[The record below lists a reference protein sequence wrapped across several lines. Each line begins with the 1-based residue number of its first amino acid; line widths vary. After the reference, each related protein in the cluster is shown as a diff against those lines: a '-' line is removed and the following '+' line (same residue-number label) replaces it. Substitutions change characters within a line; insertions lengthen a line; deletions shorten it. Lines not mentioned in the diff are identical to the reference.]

1 VSHWGLPLLE
11 FRDPLLGIFQCCGK
25 LLDLILDRVTL
36 SQVRRGGRV
45 RGSCGGD
52 RRCGP
57 APFGIVRLRSADVLS
72 AGLTGGVESATT
84 PMASAASTAS
94 GTAASTATASG
105 TAAAAWAD

>member
-1 VSHWGLPLLE
+1 
-11 FRDPLLGIFQCCGK
+11 LGIFQCCGK

-57 APFGIVRLRSADVLS
+57 ALRADVRLRCSDLLPK
-72 AGLTGGVESATT
+72 GLTGGVESATT

-94 GTAASTATASG
+94 GTAAPTASG